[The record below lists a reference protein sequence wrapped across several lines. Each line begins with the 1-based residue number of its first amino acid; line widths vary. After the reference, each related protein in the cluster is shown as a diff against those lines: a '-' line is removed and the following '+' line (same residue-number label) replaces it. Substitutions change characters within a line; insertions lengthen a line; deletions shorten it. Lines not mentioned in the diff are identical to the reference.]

1 MKFTRFAGPIAA
13 CSAFLV
19 ACPADAAEDAQF
31 LNAPAT
37 SLPTPKF
44 AAQFQL
50 RLRLPEGRGLARLL
64 LDAGVSRDDAGAAA
78 RLAAGH
84 LGAGVG
90 GCTALVSIE
99 RSAGT
104 TTGFSLVRVQLVTD
118 ATQTVIERR
127 GRDLVVASDTAA
139 RGTPRLV

>member
-1 MKFTRFAGPIAA
+1 MKFARFAGPIAA

-19 ACPADAAEDAQF
+19 ACPADAAED
-31 LNAPAT
+31 
-37 SLPTPKF
+37 
-44 AAQFQL
+44 AQFQL

-84 LGAGVG
+84 LGAGAG

-99 RSAGT
+99 RSAG

>member
-1 MKFTRFAGPIAA
+1 MKFARFTGPIAA

-64 LDAGVSRDDAGAAA
+64 LDAGVSQDDAGAAA

-84 LGAGVG
+84 LGAGAG

-99 RSAGT
+99 RSAG

-139 RGTPRLV
+139 RETPRLV